1 MSQLDRIGDAATSVV
16 DGFFERWEDAVLQM
30 GLLVMAGVAVLWA
43 GGAAAEVGMRALA
56 FTDPADGGMARAVV
70 WYPTSAP
77 ETPVRRGPF
86 TFRAAEGGPV
96 ADGRHPLVIL
106 SHGSGGSAFGHADT
120 AVVLARRGY
129 VVATVHHRGNAFD
142 DDRNAGTERM
152 WRNRPAQLSATLDHV
167 LAAPEL
173 ADRLDGERIG
183 ALGFSAGGYTVLVA
197 AGGVAEL
204 GRIAAH
210 CRTPPAGERFC
221 QLGNAETQARVE
233 ARDPRIRAA
242 VLMAPVGVPFSKD
255 GLAGVTIPIRLYR
268 AERDEQIAA
277 SQVDGVRDRLPV
289 PPEYEVVREAGHFA
303 FLMPVPA
310 AIAAEVGP
318 PAWDPPGFD
327 RAAFH
332 ERLNA
337 EIADFFDR
345 ALAIERQGR

>member
-1 MSQLDRIGDAATSVV
+1 MLRTGWLLIG
-16 DGFFERWEDAVLQM
+16 
-30 GLLVMAGVAVLWA
+30 GVTVLWA
-43 GGAAAEVGMRALA
+43 GAAAAEVGMRALA
-56 FTDPADGGMARAVV
+56 FTDPADGGTARAVV
-70 WYPTSAP
+70 WYPTDAP

-86 TFRAAEGGPV
+86 TFQVAEGAPV
-96 ADGRHPLVIL
+96 AEGRHALVIL

-120 AVVLARRGY
+120 AMALARRGY
-129 VVATVHHRGNAFD
+129 VVAAVHHRGNAFD
-142 DDRNAGTERM
+142 DDRDAGTERM
-152 WRNRPAQLSATLDHV
+152 WRKRPAQLSAALDHV
-167 LAAPEL
+167 LADPDL
-173 ADRLDGERIG
+173 AGRVDGDRIG

-204 GRIAAH
+204 GRIADH

-221 QLGNAETQARVE
+221 HLGNEETQARV
-233 ARDPRIRAA
+233 ATRDPRIRAA
-242 VLMAPVGVPFSKD
+242 VLTAPVGVPFSKD

-277 SQVDGVRDRLPV
+277 TQVEGVRDRLPT
-289 PPEYEVVREAGHFA
+289 PPEYEVVRDAGHFS

-318 PAWDPPGFD
+318 PAQDPPGFD

-332 ERLNA
+332 ERLNT

-345 ALAIERQGR
+345 ALAIGRQGR

>member
-1 MSQLDRIGDAATSVV
+1 MLR
-16 DGFFERWEDAVLQM
+16 M
-30 GLLVMAGVAVLWA
+30 GWCLIAGVVVLWA
-43 GGAAAEVGMRALA
+43 GGAAAEVGMRVSA
-56 FTDPADGGMARAVV
+56 FTDPVDGGTARVVV
-70 WYPTSAP
+70 WYPTHAP

-86 TFRAAEGGPV
+86 VFQVAEGGPV
-96 ADGRHPLVIL
+96 AEGRHPLVVV

-120 AVVLARRGY
+120 AMALARRGY
-129 VVATVHHRGNAFD
+129 VVAAAHHRGNAFD
-142 DDRNAGTERM
+142 DDRDAGTERM
-152 WRNRPAQLSATLDHV
+152 WRNRPAQLSAALDHV
-167 LAAPEL
+167 LAEPDL
-173 ADRLDGERIG
+173 ADRLDRERVG

-197 AGGVAEL
+197 AGGQAEL
-204 GRIAAH
+204 GLIAAH

-221 QLGNAETQARVE
+221 HRGNEETEARVE

-242 VLMAPVGVPFSKD
+242 LLMAPVGVPFSKD

-277 SQVDGVRDRLPV
+277 SQVEELRNRLPT
-289 PPEYEVVREAGHFA
+289 PPEYEVVRDAGHFA

-310 AIAAEVGP
+310 PLAAELGP

-337 EIADFFDR
+337 EITDFFDR

>member
-1 MSQLDRIGDAATSVV
+1 
-16 DGFFERWEDAVLQM
+16 
-30 GLLVMAGVAVLWA
+30 MA
-43 GGAAAEVGMRALA
+43 E
-56 FTDPADGGMARAVV
+56 
-70 WYPTSAP
+70 
-77 ETPVRRGPF
+77 
-86 TFRAAEGGPV
+86 
-96 ADGRHPLVIL
+96 GRHPLVVV

-120 AVVLARRGY
+120 AMALARRGY
-129 VVATVHHRGNAFD
+129 VVAAVHHRGNAFD
-142 DDRNAGTERM
+142 DDRDAGTERM
-152 WRNRPAQLSATLDHV
+152 WRKRPAQLSVTLDHV
-167 LAAPEL
+167 LAEPDL
-173 ADRLDGERIG
+173 AGRLDGERVG

-204 GRIAAH
+204 ARIAAH

-221 QLGNAETQARVE
+221 HLGNEETPARIE

-255 GLAGVTIPIRLYR
+255 GLAGVTIPVRLYR

-277 SQVDGVRDRLPV
+277 SQPEDLRDRLPV
-289 PPEYEVVREAGHFA
+289 PPEYKVVRDAGHFA

-310 AIAAEVGP
+310 AIAAEVGL
-318 PAWDPPGFD
+318 PARDPPGFD

>member
-1 MSQLDRIGDAATSVV
+1 MP
-16 DGFFERWEDAVLQM
+16 FFKRWEDAVLRM
-30 GLLVMAGVAVLWA
+30 EWLPIAGVVVLWA
-43 GGAAAEVGMRALA
+43 GAAAAEVGMRALA
-56 FTDPADGGMARAVV
+56 FIDPSDGGMTRAVV
-70 WYPTSAP
+70 WYPTNAP
-77 ETPVRRGPF
+77 ETPVRCGPF
-86 TFRAAEGGPV
+86 TFQVAEGGPV
-96 ADGRHPLVIL
+96 AEGRHPLVVL

-120 AVVLARRGY
+120 AMALARRGY
-129 VVATVHHRGNAFD
+129 VVAAVHHRGNAFD
-142 DDRNAGTERM
+142 DDRDAGTERM
-152 WRNRPAQLSATLDHV
+152 WRKRPAQLSATLDRL
-167 LAAPEL
+167 LAEPEL
-173 ADRLDGERIG
+173 ADRLDGERVG

-210 CRTPPAGERFC
+210 CRTPPVGERFC
-221 QLGNAETQARVE
+221 HLGNEETQARVE
-233 ARDPRIRAA
+233 ARDARIRAA
-242 VLMAPVGVPFSKD
+242 VLMAPVGVPFSRD

-277 SQVDGVRDRLPV
+277 SQVEGLRDRLPV
-289 PPEYEVVREAGHFA
+289 PPAYEVVRDAGHFA